1 MITRNYRFI
10 KPIFYLLSILW
21 LLGIFIEWAIPFIE
35 ELVYINLF
43 AEQAYSLVCHQ
54 DSDKLLLSGG
64 YSSKVCAR
72 CTGIYSGAVLSIALL
87 FFIKRRESINIKYL
101 LLASLP
107 ILLDILLYNLN
118 IYAYSKLIAFGSGI
132 LFGSAGFFYIASG
145 IDKFIYE
152 LENSKP

>member
-1 MITRNYRFI
+1 MIIHKYRII
-10 KPIFYLLSILW
+10 KPIFFLLSIMW
-21 LLGIFIEWAIPFIE
+21 LLGIFIEWAIPYIE
-35 ELVYINLF
+35 ELVYVNLL
-43 AEQAYSLVCHQ
+43 ADRAYSLVCHQ
-54 DSDKLLLSGG
+54 DPEKLLSSGV

-72 CTGIYSGAVLSIALL
+72 CTGIYSGAVLSITLL
-87 FFIKRRESINIKYL
+87 FFIKLAKSINIKYL

-107 ILLDILLYNLN
+107 IMLDILFYNLN
-118 IYAYSKLIAFGSGI
+118 IYVYSKLIAFGSGI